1 MEKSQTK
8 ALKTFKLKQQTA
20 LDVFHSFYN
29 YEDVKF
35 FVELIPDLI
44 QKNHYTKLSQK
55 DHANLGWLI
64 KNMTR
69 LIDSDEMTELL
80 EKFSNKECVRLKP
93 DTSLFNNIN
102 MTNRPELFSDQMLE
116 WLNSLPAHQRR
127 KIYTTEEM
135 KDFFISA
142 LFFNEFIKWL
152 DQVITDNDTTLVELL
167 DAYYSWFP
175 CKPRLKNQMKVHEV
189 KESKTEVLVNPR

>member
-8 ALKTFKLKQQTA
+8 VLKTFKLKQQTA

-44 QKNHYTKLSQK
+44 QKNHYTKLNQK
-55 DHANLGWLI
+55 DRANLGWLI

-80 EKFSNKECVRLKP
+80 KKFSYTECLRMKP
-93 DTSLFNNIN
+93 DIPLINSINIA
-102 MTNRPELFSDQMLE
+102 NRSELFSDQMLE
-116 WLNSLPAHQRR
+116 WLNSLPAHQKRI
-127 KIYTTEEM
+127 IYTMEEM
-135 KDFFISA
+135 NDFFISA
-142 LFFNEFIKWL
+142 FFFNEFIKWL
-152 DQVITDNDTTLVELL
+152 DLVITDKDTSLVELL

-175 CKPRLKNQMKVHEV
+175 CKPRLKNQMKVH
-189 KESKTEVLVNPR
+189 

>member
-20 LDVFHSFYN
+20 IDVFHSFYN

-44 QKNHYTKLSQK
+44 LKHNYSKLHQKY
-55 DHANLGWLI
+55 HANLGWLI
-64 KNMTR
+64 TTMTR

-80 EKFSNKECVRLKP
+80 QKFSYTECVRLKP
-93 DTSLFNNIN
+93 DISLINNIN
-102 MTNRPELFSDQMLE
+102 ITNRSELFSDQMLE
-116 WLNSLPAHQRR
+116 WLNSLPAHQRK
-127 KIYTTEEM
+127 KIYTMEEM
-135 KDFFISA
+135 NNFFISA
-142 LFFNEFIKWL
+142 VFFNEFIKWL
-152 DQVITDNDTTLVELL
+152 DQIITDKDTTLVELL

-175 CKPRLKNQMKVHEV
+175 CKPRLKKTN
-189 KESKTEVLVNPR
+189 ESS